1 MERKI
6 FNSDNS
12 RIKFPFDESESC
24 SWWIR
29 SAYRWTYV
37 AATAFKKPHAAIVE
51 YRDICAIGYIN
62 SVNSISYNYPGYN
75 YPGYSYYITPV
86 CTI

>member
-12 RIKFPFDESESC
+12 RIKFPFDEPESC

-29 SAYRWTYV
+29 SAYRWT
-37 AATAFKKPHAAIVE
+37 
-51 YRDICAIGYIN
+51 CAIGYIN
-62 SVNSISYNYPGYN
+62 SINSISYNYPGYN
-75 YPGYSYYITPV
+75 YPGYFYRITPV